1 MAPSLKG
8 TLRALRTT
16 ETRLDSFQDN
26 YLQTRACWFQKHTCG
41 TFTQSGSKPRGLG
54 GRELEMKEVGLTA
67 GCAHKPPLPS
77 KPKARPCDRNQ
88 HESIKMKE
96 QGEEGARQQWAGGHH
111 RQKREN
117 DCQQWKAA
125 QKQNKT
131 ELNKIKTLSVSKPSH
146 LFLFSFSFSS
156 SFSAWQANGIGSL
169 IRMEK
174 IIMVSY
180 ICTLQ
185 TEAGGLQCLC

>member
-1 MAPSLKG
+1 M
-8 TLRALRTT
+8 
-16 ETRLDSFQDN
+16 
-26 YLQTRACWFQKHTCG
+26 QTRSCWFQKHTCG
-41 TFTQSGSKPRGLG
+41 TFTQSDSKPMGLG
-54 GRELEMKEVGLTA
+54 GRETEMKEVGLTA
-67 GCAHKPPLPS
+67 GCAHKPPLS
-77 KPKARPCDRNQ
+77 FKPEARPCVGNQ

-96 QGEEGARQQWAGGHH
+96 HGGGGGEATVGG
-111 RQKREN
+111 RPPPPEEREQSPTWKDAQKR
-117 DCQQWKAA
+117 
-125 QKQNKT
+125 NKT

-169 IRMEK
+169 LRMEK
-174 IIMVSY
+174 IIVVSY